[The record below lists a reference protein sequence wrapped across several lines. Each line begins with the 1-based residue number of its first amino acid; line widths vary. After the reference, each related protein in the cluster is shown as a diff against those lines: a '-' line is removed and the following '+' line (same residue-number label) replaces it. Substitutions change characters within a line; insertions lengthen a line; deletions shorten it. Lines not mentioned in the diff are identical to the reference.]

1 LYLLALFLPLKPSII
16 AGIIVIVISVVVVI
30 GGGRDVFAVI
40 TIVRIFIGVVI
51 AQLIVSFAGAVVSG
65 IVALPS
71 QLSPQMRPPSLSSA
85 AVQHPQPL
93 LVVRTYALSG
103 TGTLLH
109 HDRLSFG
116 RRSPSR

>member
-1 LYLLALFLPLKPSII
+1 M
-16 AGIIVIVISVVVVI
+16 VVVI

-51 AQLIVSFAGAVVSG
+51 AQLIVTFAGAVVSG

-71 QLSPQMRPPSLSSA
+71 QLSPQMHPPSLSSA